1 LLSIN
6 GLFSRR
12 SSFYRLILWPCN
24 TQKLLQGL
32 GKMAGMVAA
41 SVRGK
46 FGSVNSP
53 FGHDSKA

>member
-1 LLSIN
+1 LLSIK
-6 GLFSRR
+6 GLLSRR

-32 GKMAGMVAA
+32 GKTAGMVAA

-53 FGHDSKA
+53 LGHNSKA